1 MEHFWGEANIGPKK
15 VPVWRV
21 LCIAWL
27 DIFSPADSLLASSIT
42 FSFREIGCFLLIL
55 SRQSCS
61 FLGKAHRS
69 SSVNGY
75 FVSAKIC
82 DFPNA
87 GMAVS
92 RSEESWVTGRRHLQ
106 KACSR
111 HRNANNS
118 DMYLFLCSWIKI
130 YCDIFVEWFY
140 LAGIWAVLDYVR
152 LCRI

>member
-21 LCIAWL
+21 LCIVWL

-42 FSFREIGCFLLIL
+42 FSYREIGCFLLIV

-82 DFPNA
+82 VIFQMLAWQSVVAKRA
-87 GMAVS
+87 GWLDADTCKRHALVTETLTIAICTCSCVLVFLDKDIVWYICGMVLF
-92 RSEESWVTGRRHLQ
+92 SWHLGG
-106 KACSR
+106 S
-111 HRNANNS
+111 
-118 DMYLFLCSWIKI
+118 
-130 YCDIFVEWFY
+130 
-140 LAGIWAVLDYVR
+140 R